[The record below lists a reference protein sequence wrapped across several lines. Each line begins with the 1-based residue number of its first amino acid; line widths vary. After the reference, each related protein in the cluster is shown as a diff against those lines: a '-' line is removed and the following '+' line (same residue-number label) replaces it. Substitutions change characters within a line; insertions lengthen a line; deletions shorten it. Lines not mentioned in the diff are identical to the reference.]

1 VAAVARARRWGH
13 AAGGDAGTPTD
24 MDCDVLFGDDAA
36 HGTERVLTFH
46 CSFFH
51 HLVQTA
57 EASDATGRVVRMDD
71 FVIPRREEVCE
82 YVLENI
88 PERPQLTLFDT
99 VISGVKTNVPVLD
112 CCQEAEMWDAFAGLV
127 AQGARRTTAYDDVMI
142 LAHEVMDALM
152 ASARSGGAKVA
163 IPP

>member
-1 VAAVARARRWGH
+1 MAAVARARRWGH

-82 YVLENI
+82 HVRRADI
-88 PERPQLTLFDT
+88 PRRR
-99 VISGVKTNVPVLD
+99 GRG
-112 CCQEAEMWDAFAGLV
+112 DAAAGDV
-127 AQGARRTTAYDDVMI
+127 DIPRRRGRGAATRQRGRSVETRALALGTSSRT
-142 LAHEVMDALM
+142 
-152 ASARSGGAKVA
+152 SRSGRSSRSST
-163 IPP
+163 P

>member
-1 VAAVARARRWGH
+1 MAAVARARRWGH

-82 YVLENI
+82 HVRRADI
-88 PERPQLTLFDT
+88 PRRR
-99 VISGVKTNVPVLD
+99 GR
-112 CCQEAEMWDAFAGLV
+112 
-127 AQGARRTTAYDDVMI
+127 GAATRQRGRSVETRALALGTSSRT
-142 LAHEVMDALM
+142 
-152 ASARSGGAKVA
+152 SRSGRSSRSST
-163 IPP
+163 P